1 MKTLLLTEA
10 ANFLKMHPEE
20 VRRRA
25 KSGKLPGAKLGKCW
39 VFILDDLVEH
49 IRSQY
54 SSPRQALRVVSEK
67 EVNICHSTSA
77 VIRGGSH
84 SPHQQESVLDA
95 LLAQPTKPKRK
106 NTMTS

>member
-39 VFILDDLVEH
+39 VFILDDLVEY

-77 VIRGGSH
+77 VTRGGSH